1 MFIIVNPAILAVN
14 LMQRMMRMLG
24 DYIKGL
30 REKKGYSLTQLADK
44 AGVSKS
50 YLSMIERNLQQ
61 NPSIQFLE
69 KISEILGRSV
79 ESIIQQ
85 NDSSESTDKS
95 SDLDEEWL
103 LLVKQAMESNID
115 KNEFKEFLEFQ
126 KWKKDSKQ

>member
-1 MFIIVNPAILAVN
+1 
-14 LMQRMMRMLG
+14 MLG